1 MNTKNTNKL
10 INETSPYLLQHAH
23 NPVDWYPWSDE
34 SLALAK
40 QLEKPILL
48 SIGYSACHWCHVM
61 AHESFE
67 DNATA
72 ELMNKS
78 FVNIKVDREERPDL
92 EKIYQTAHQL
102 LTQNSGGWP
111 LTMILTHD
119 DQVPFFGGTYFPPE
133 PRFGLP
139 GFKELLVRIVDMYQS
154 QLPAI
159 RKQNTSMLVALE
171 KTQELQT
178 SESSLSIAPIIKAVQ
193 DMKHHFDPINGGHTG
208 APKFPQSPT
217 QEFLLSLND
226 FENADA
232 ASIAIK
238 MASLTLKKMAN
249 GGIYDHLGG
258 GFCRYSVDQH
268 WLIPHFEKML
278 YDNGQLLANY
288 SHALTI
294 TNDSSLDSIIIES
307 ADWMIRELQS
317 PDGGYYSSLDADS
330 EGEEGKF
337 YAWHHDE
344 FKTTLTP
351 EEYETFSDYYGL
363 NDPPNFEGKWHLHNR
378 EPGDNSN
385 VNNELLSSAKARLL
399 GIRNQRIWP
408 GRDEKILT
416 SWNALGIKGMVL
428 AYLST
433 GDERYF
439 QSASRAMTFI
449 YQHMW
454 QENRLFASYKDGK
467 VHLNAYL
474 DDYAF
479 LLDAILT
486 LLTAHW
492 DNKWIAF
499 AEALSSVLLEQFY
512 DEEYGGFFFTSH
524 DHETLIQRRKDFM
537 DDATPSGNGI
547 AVNALLRMGHLTG
560 NQSYLA
566 AAESTLKAAWGSI
579 ESMPVSHATILA
591 ALADFYHPPRQII
604 IRGTENEISDWKS
617 QCFNVLRDS
626 RTQIYAISNDWHD
639 LPGLLEKRQKM
650 ENTVAYVCEGNTC
663 KTPFTNLEQLISDLK
678 HCEIK

>member
-1 MNTKNTNKL
+1 MNAKNTNKL

-23 NPVDWYPWSDE
+23 NPVDWYPWSEE
-34 SLALAK
+34 SLELAK

-67 DNATA
+67 DNETA

-92 EKIYQTAHQL
+92 DKIYQTGHQL

-119 DQVPFFGGTYFPPE
+119 DQVPFFGGTYFPTE

-139 GFKELLVRIVDMYQS
+139 GFKELLDRIVDMYQS

-159 RKQNTSMLVALE
+159 RKQNSSMLVALE

-178 SESSLSIAPIIKAVQ
+178 SESSLSIVPVIKAVK

-208 APKFPQSPT
+208 APKFPQSPS
-217 QEFLLSLND
+217 QEFLLSLSD

-288 SHALTI
+288 SHALKI
-294 TNDSSLDSIIIES
+294 TNDSSLDSVIIES
-307 ADWMIRELQS
+307 ADWMIRDLQS

-337 YAWHHDE
+337 YAWQHDE
-344 FKTTLTP
+344 LKTALTP
-351 EEYETFSDYYGL
+351 EEYETFSNYYGL
-363 NDPPNFEGKWHLHNR
+363 NDPPNFEGKWHLHIH
-378 EPGDNSN
+378 EPGDDSN
-385 VNNELLSSAKARLL
+385 LNNEILSSAKARLL

-416 SWNALGIKGMVL
+416 SWNAIGIKGMIL

-449 YQHMW
+449 YQNMW
-454 QENRLFASYKDGK
+454 QGNRLFASYKDGK

-579 ESMPVSHATILA
+579 ESMPVSHASILA

-604 IRGTENEISDWKS
+604 IRGSENEISDWKS

-626 RTQIYAISNDWHD
+626 RTQIYAISNDWQD
-639 LPGLLEKRQKM
+639 LPGLLEKRQVK
-650 ENTVAYVCEGNTC
+650 ENTVAYVCEGNSC